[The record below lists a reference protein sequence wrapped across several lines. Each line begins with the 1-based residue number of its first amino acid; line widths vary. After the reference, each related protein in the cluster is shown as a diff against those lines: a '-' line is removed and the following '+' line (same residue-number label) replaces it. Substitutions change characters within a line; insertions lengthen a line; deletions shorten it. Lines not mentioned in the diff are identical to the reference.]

1 MAEIIEIRSEDIKK
15 IKDLESKTIPFK
27 TDTGRIVH
35 VDAEKAAAVI
45 SEAYRRKNEGYSG
58 TYIEFKYGRYIL
70 RVYTNELPTIFES
83 IIKILGKSAK
93 PIAILIIARELS
105 KRFPEII
112 REAGKIYIEKKKL
125 EKGK

>member
-15 IKDLESKTIPFK
+15 IKDLKSKTIPFK
-27 TDTGRIVH
+27 TNTGRIVH
-35 VDAEKAAAVI
+35 VDAEKLGAVI
-45 SEAYRRKNEGYSG
+45 EEVYRRKNEGYSG
-58 TYIEFKYGRYIL
+58 TYMEFKYGRYIL
-70 RVYTNELPTIFES
+70 RIYTDELPK
-83 IIKILGKSAK
+83 IIEIILEFLRKSAK

-125 EKGK
+125 ENDK